1 MIVMSTPEW
10 AVRWPDG
17 SESTGRT
24 AYELLARLGKI
35 QHDPVDAADMKE
47 LLSIRAQT
55 WSGKFIQPAQP
66 DAPFLRELARVGM
79 ILILT
84 EGEF

>member
-1 MIVMSTPEW
+1 MTVMPTQEW
-10 AVRWPDG
+10 SIRWPDG
-17 SESTGRT
+17 SYSRART

-35 QHDPVDAADMKE
+35 QPEPVDVADMKD

-55 WSGKFIQPAQP
+55 WSGKYVHPAQP

-79 ILILT
+79 ITILT
-84 EGEF
+84 EGEY

>member
-1 MIVMSTPEW
+1 MPTREW
-10 AVRWPDG
+10 SIRWPDK
-17 SESTGRT
+17 SISRART
-24 AYELLARLGKI
+24 AYELLAYLGKD
-35 QHDPVDAADMKE
+35 QPEPVGVEDMKD

-55 WSGKFIQPAQP
+55 WSGKFIQPHQP

-79 ILILT
+79 IEILT